1 MKLARN
7 YLAGLLAGVLV
18 AGLGAVPV
26 AHGEEDAIDLDVMS
40 FNIRFGTADDGPDSW
55 PYRKAMVADMIIQ
68 YMPDII
74 GTQETLEFQADY
86 LEKVLPEYRWFG
98 VGRQADLMDEHT
110 AFLYNHETVRPVKIG
125 NFWLSET
132 PHVPGSQS
140 WDSALPR
147 MVTWARFYHLDSQ
160 EMVTV
165 YNTHFDHRGQEARE
179 ESSALIRDRVEEH
192 AEDESVI
199 VLGDFN
205 AQAEEDRP
213 WEILVEES
221 RLDDAWL
228 TAVET
233 EGPEGTWSAF
243 APPEPDSRRIDW
255 ILVDRHFNVDL
266 CETVLYNQDGRYP
279 SDHYPVYARLQW
291 RPSGD

>member
-1 MKLARN
+1 MNVMRSQVVA
-7 YLAGLLAGVLV
+7 LLASML
-18 AGLGAVPV
+18 LGAAPL
-26 AHGEEDAIDLDVMS
+26 AHGEEDPVELDVMS
-40 FNIRFGTADDGPDSW
+40 FNIRYGTADDGPDSW
-55 PYRKAMVADMIIQ
+55 PHRQAMVADMLIQ

-74 GTQETLEFQADY
+74 GMQETLEFQAAY
-86 LEKVLPEYRWFG
+86 LETAVPEYRWFG
-98 VGRQADLMDEHT
+98 EGRKADLMGEQT
-110 AFLYNHETVRPVKIG
+110 AFLYNHDKVRPIKIG

-132 PHVPGSQS
+132 PDTPGSQS

-165 YNTHFDHRGQEARE
+165 YNTHFDHRGVKARE
-179 ESSALIRDRVEEH
+179 ESAALLRDRIEEH
-192 AEDESVI
+192 AADEPII

-213 WEILVEES
+213 WQLLVEGS
-221 RLDDAWL
+221 RMEDAWL
-228 TAVET
+228 MAAET
-233 EGPEGTWSAF
+233 EGPAGTWGGF
-243 APPEPDSRRIDW
+243 APPDPDSSRIDW
-255 ILVDRHFNVDL
+255 ILISRHFDVAF